1 MSFSSIVDG
10 YEKFFK
16 KYFEDFAAEHG
27 SDSLYDMYNV
37 VKASY
42 KKSGEKDYDYDLL
55 LEIAVEVLDNL
66 IDKEDNSNEMVY
78 SCRKW

>member
-16 KYFEDFAAEHG
+16 KYFGAFAGEHG
-27 SDSLYDMYNV
+27 SDSLYDMDNV
-37 VKASY
+37 GKASY

-55 LEIAVEVLDNL
+55 LEIAVEVLDDL